1 MNMYHQYLKLG
12 FIGLGKYGFATA
24 KAILKSGHHKIEN
37 IYFEKIGDV
46 SLKELQAT
54 KMLELENNYK
64 KLEEIL
70 SRFNNEDE
78 DEDECKK
85 FLEGHILDID
95 KLIGKVCEN
104 HDSKGALI
112 ISLDMSGGKRLLGKI
127 ADIRNENPWDDVWI
141 LSSVS
146 KLEVSTIKQLT
157 NKNIKVIRY
166 IQNMAI
172 SVGQGII
179 SAYIEPEY
187 REEGEFILKKIFQG
201 CGKVMLVDE
210 ETSIDAARIITAST
224 IGIFTYFAKILSDS
238 IKELGIKNFEEEADE
253 IVYHSIAGMLSLC
266 KGKEIES
273 WDKLFKYL
281 LVSPGKLGEPGTIE
295 FITNDFKKKNVSQ
308 IIIDSIKKCHT
319 EYLHNNRK
327 IEA

>member
-1 MNMYHQYLKLG
+1 MYHQSLKLG

-24 KAILKSGHHKIEN
+24 KAILKSGHHNIED
-37 IYFEKIGDV
+37 IYFAKTDDEYFRKLPAEKVHEIKDNY
-46 SLKELQAT
+46 
-54 KMLELENNYK
+54 ENLR
-64 KLEEIL
+64 KLL
-70 SRFNNEDE
+70 SRFKNENDI
-78 DEDECKK
+78 DK
-85 FLEGHILDID
+85 FLEGHILSINE
-95 KLIGKVCEN
+95 LIEKVCKN
-104 HDSKGALI
+104 KGSKGILI
-112 ISLDMSGGKRLLGKI
+112 ISLDMFRGKI
-127 ADIRNENPWDDVWI
+127 LLEKIAGMNKKISWEDVWI

-146 KLEVSTIKQLT
+146 KLEVSIIKQLI
-157 NKNIKVIRY
+157 NNNIRVIRY

-179 SAYIEPEY
+179 SAYIEPVY
-187 REEGEFILKKIFQG
+187 YEEGEFILKRIFQG

-210 ETSIDAARIITAST
+210 EASIDAARIITAST

-295 FITNDFKKKNVSQ
+295 FITDDLNNKNISH
-308 IIIDSIKKCHT
+308 IIIDSIKKCHKK
-319 EYLHNNRK
+319 YLHNNQI
-327 IEA
+327 IEV